1 MIDLKDPQ
9 NLFEILKHG
18 QCKCE
23 QNWAETIIVV
33 RIKRILTTIQFTN
46 VIAVKIVRSNVPTM
60 FKGEVMTKNEEREE
74 KMFGCREAELK
85 ESVENSLTFKL
96 SGPAMVAASMMSDAQ
111 EELLR
116 GMNEEARQTLNRAK
130 FVLFEYVSPRERAE
144 RG

>member
-1 MIDLKDPQ
+1 MI
-9 NLFEILKHG
+9 IR
-18 QCKCE
+18 
-23 QNWAETIIVV
+23 A
-33 RIKRILTTIQFTN
+33 RSKRISMKIPKPN
-46 VIAVKIVRSNVPTM
+46 VIAVKIVRSNVPTIS
-60 FKGEVMTKNEEREE
+60 KGEVMLTKQEEREE

-85 ESVENSLTFKL
+85 EAVEKSLTFQL

-111 EELLR
+111 EELAR